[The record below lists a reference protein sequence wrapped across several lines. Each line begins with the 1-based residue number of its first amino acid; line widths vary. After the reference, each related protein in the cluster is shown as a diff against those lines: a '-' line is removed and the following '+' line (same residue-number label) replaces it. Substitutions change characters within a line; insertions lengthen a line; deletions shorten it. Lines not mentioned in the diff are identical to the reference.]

1 MKKKPTSAKTARDPN
16 SRINKALR
24 PSGLL
29 KEDVMD
35 YCKICPYPAK
45 CERRGRCM
53 TGNEVA
59 QAEPVKEAAP
69 KTVKK
74 KKAK

>member
-1 MKKKPTSAKTARDPN
+1 MVSF
-16 SRINKALR
+16 
-24 PSGLL
+24 
-29 KEDVMD
+29 MD

-53 TGNEVA
+53 TG
-59 QAEPVKEAAP
+59 QPVEAAP
-69 KTVKK
+69 VAAEEKPKAVKK